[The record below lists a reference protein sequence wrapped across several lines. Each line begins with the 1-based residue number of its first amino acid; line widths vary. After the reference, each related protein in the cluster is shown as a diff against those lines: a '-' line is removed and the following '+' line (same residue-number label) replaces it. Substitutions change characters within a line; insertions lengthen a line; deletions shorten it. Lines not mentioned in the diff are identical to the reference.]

1 MADSDDIRGLFGT
14 FDAKVDLNSGRVSV
28 STDLTL
34 LKGKQVMVTIEPL
47 KRYLEVRTLG
57 VFNEFQARVLA
68 RADELP
74 IALGNALRI
83 HYLGSAALAQVDNS
97 FRLVLP
103 RKTRDFL
110 GTKGDV
116 VLVGV
121 GDSLQIWPADR
132 YAEAHAEMERALAE
146 NYETYATEI
155 HRSGRREVPPPAAQ
169 GA

>member
-1 MADSDDIRGLFGT
+1 MDDIEGLFGT
-14 FDAKVDLNSGRVSV
+14 FDAKVDLGSGRVSV

-34 LKGKQVMVTIEPL
+34 LKGKQFMVTIEPL

-74 IALGNALRI
+74 IALANAVRI
-83 HYLGSAALAQVDNS
+83 NYLGTAALAQVDNS

-103 RKTRDFL
+103 KKTREFL

-121 GDSLQIWPADR
+121 GDSLQIWQADR
-132 YAEAHAEMERALAE
+132 WAEAHAEMERALAD
-146 NYETYATEI
+146 NYEAYATEI
-155 HRSGRREVPPPAAQ
+155 HRSGRREAPPAAQ

>member
-1 MADSDDIRGLFGT
+1 LTSADDIDGLFGT
-14 FDAKVDLNSGRVSV
+14 FDAKVDLGSGRVSV

-74 IALGNALRI
+74 IAIANAVRVN
-83 HYLGSAALAQVDNS
+83 YLGTAALAQVDNS

-103 RKTRDFL
+103 KKTREFL

-121 GDSLQIWPADR
+121 GDSLQIWQAER
-132 YAEAHAEMERALAE
+132 WAEAHAEMELALAD
-146 NYETYATEI
+146 NYAAYATEI
-155 HRSGRREVPPPAAQ
+155 HRSGRRDAPTATQ